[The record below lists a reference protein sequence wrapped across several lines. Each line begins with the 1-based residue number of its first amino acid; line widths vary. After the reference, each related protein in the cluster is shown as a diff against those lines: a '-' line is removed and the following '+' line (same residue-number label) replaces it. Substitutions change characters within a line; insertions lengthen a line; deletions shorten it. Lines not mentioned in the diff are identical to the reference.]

1 MFYLLKNLLLLI
13 MVIFKLK
20 CNNLIFNE
28 IKVLNASYVCLHAFS
43 LRRESPDPDPG
54 RRTPH
59 FCGGSVTPL
68 TSIGLLHTCSLMK
81 ELDGGWYCWLNLR
94 PDGSTKGRGST
105 IGWEGR
111 GVVCGY
117 SRLQGTSSVYVD

>member
-28 IKVLNASYVCLHAFS
+28 IMVLNASYVCLHAFS
-43 LRRESPDPDPG
+43 LRRESPNPDPR

-59 FCGGSVTPL
+59 FGGGSVTPSWMEIGNEL
-68 TSIGLLHTCSLMK
+68 TAKFWRLEELCSRLERPAPWTDLVK
-81 ELDGGWYCWLNLR
+81 
-94 PDGSTKGRGST
+94 PDGPT
-105 IGWEGR
+105 I
-111 GVVCGY
+111 
-117 SRLQGTSSVYVD
+117 